1 MTGRRKRAAITS
13 LQLRFSGTKRMARLS
28 FWLFGG
34 LTALGLFAASAQA
47 QTPVVQVAQ
56 GEVRGTVDRGA
67 RAWLG
72 LPFAAPPVGG
82 LRWKPPVTAPAWS
95 GVRPA
100 DHFAASCQQVA
111 APQGL
116 GPWSHE
122 YATSDPVSEDCLYL
136 NIWAPAPNGRK
147 AVKKRPVLVWIYGGG
162 FGSGSGAVPIY
173 NGAALAKKG
182 IVVVN
187 MNYRVGVYGFFA
199 HADLDKENA
208 QGASGN
214 YGLMD
219 QIAAL
224 KWVRANIAAFGGDP
238 ENVTIAGQSAGAAS
252 VHFLIDSP
260 QAKGLFVRAI
270 AESGSGM
277 GLVVADHATADAAG
291 AKFAAAGGV
300 TTLAQ
305 LRGLTP
311 DQLLAAAKAAGGMNF
326 GPSVD
331 GLVFADAATA
341 DDGNSSDVPVLT
353 GMTANEGS
361 SAYAFGTPL
370 TMTPDGLRQSIDH
383 RYGAY
388 APTIAALY
396 PAGDDAAAT
405 LARETLARDRGV
417 ASMYLW
423 AMHRE
428 TKSHTPIYAYLWTH
442 VEPGLDAAKYKAFHS
457 SEVPYVFG
465 TLDTPDRPF
474 TALDH
479 KLSDQVQAYW
489 LNFVRKGDPNGPGLP
504 HWPQLTTSD
513 RLILNIGDDTHVQ
526 PILDPARLEALTHYI
541 RGGGA
546 PGLFGLD

>member
-1 MTGRRKRAAITS
+1 
-13 LQLRFSGTKRMARLS
+13 MARQS
-28 FWLFGG
+28 SWLLC
-34 LTALGLFAASAQA
+34 LTALALLATSAQA
-47 QTPVVQVAQ
+47 QTNVVHVAQ
-56 GEVRGTVDRGA
+56 GDISGTADRGA

-72 LPFAAPPVGG
+72 IPFAAPPVGD
-82 LRWKPPVTAPAWS
+82 LRWKPPEPMPTWS

-100 DHFAASCQQVA
+100 NHFAAACQQVA

-136 NIWAPAPNGRK
+136 NIWTPAPAPETT
-147 AVKKRPVLVWIYGGG
+147 VKKRPVLVWIYGGG
-162 FGSGSGAVPIY
+162 FGTGSGAVPIY

-187 MNYRVGVYGFFA
+187 MNYRVGIYGFFS

-224 KWVRANIAAFGGDP
+224 RWVRANIAAFGGDP
-238 ENVTIAGQSAGAAS
+238 DNVTIAGQSAGAAS

-260 QAKGLFVRAI
+260 QARGLFVRAI

-277 GLVVADHATADAAG
+277 GLVVADHATAEAAG
-291 AKFAAAGGV
+291 ARFAAAAGA

-305 LRGLTP
+305 LRALTP
-311 DQLLAAAKAAGGMNF
+311 DQLLAATKAAGGMNF
-326 GPSVD
+326 GPSID

-341 DDGNSSDVPVLT
+341 NDGNSSDVPVLT

-361 SAYAFGTPL
+361 SAYAFGTPP
-370 TMTPDGLRQSIDH
+370 TETPDGLRRSIDH
-383 RYGAY
+383 RYGAE
-388 APTIAALY
+388 APAIAALY

-405 LARETLARDRGV
+405 SARETLARDRGL

-423 AMHRE
+423 ATHRE
-428 TKSHTPIYAYLWTH
+428 AKSHAAIHAYLWTH
-442 VEPGLDAAKYKAFHS
+442 VEPGPDAARYKAFHS

-479 KLSDQVQAYW
+479 KLSEQVQAYW
-489 LNFVRKGDPNGPGLP
+489 LNFIRRGDPNGPGLP
-504 HWPQLTTSD
+504 HWPELTTSD
-513 RLILNIGDDTHVQ
+513 KLILNIGDDTHIQ
-526 PILDPARLEALTHYI
+526 PILDPAKLGAFTHYF
-541 RGGGA
+541 RDGGA

>member
-1 MTGRRKRAAITS
+1 
-13 LQLRFSGTKRMARLS
+13 MARQS
-28 FWLFGG
+28 SWL
-34 LTALGLFAASAQA
+34 LCAAVLALLAPCAQA
-47 QTPVVQVAQ
+47 QTDIVHVAQ
-56 GEVRGTVDRGA
+56 GEVSGIVDRGA

-72 LPFAAPPVGG
+72 IPFAAPPVGD
-82 LRWKPPVTAPAWS
+82 LRWKPPEPASAWRD
-95 GVRPA
+95 VRPA

-136 NIWAPAPNGRK
+136 NIWAPAK
-147 AVKKRPVLVWIYGGG
+147 AAKGRPVLVWIYGGG
-162 FGSGSGAVPIY
+162 FGTGSGAVPIY
-173 NGAALAKKG
+173 NGASLAKKG

-187 MNYRVGVYGFFA
+187 MNYRIGVYGFFS

-238 ENVTIAGQSAGAAS
+238 GNVTIAGQSAGAAS
-252 VHFLIDSP
+252 VHILIESP
-260 QAKGLFVRAI
+260 LAKGLFVRAI

-277 GLVVADHATADAAG
+277 GLVVADHDTAEAAG
-291 AKFAAAGGV
+291 ARFAAAAGA

-305 LRGLTP
+305 LRALTP

-326 GPSVD
+326 GPSID
-331 GLVFADAATA
+331 GLVLPDAATA

-361 SAYAFGTPL
+361 SAYAFGTAL
-370 TMTPDGLRQSIDH
+370 TVTPEGLRRLIDH
-383 RYGAY
+383 RYGAD
-388 APTIAALY
+388 APAIAALY
-396 PAGDDAAAT
+396 PAGDDASAT
-405 LARETLARDRGV
+405 LARESLARDRGL

-423 AMHRE
+423 AAHRQA
-428 TKSHTPIYAYLWTH
+428 KSQAPIFAYLWTH
-442 VEPGLDAAKYKAFHS
+442 VEPGPDAAKYKAFHS

-479 KLSDQVQAYW
+479 KLSEQVQAYW

-504 HWPQLTTSD
+504 HWPELTTAD
-513 RLILNIGDDTHVQ
+513 KLILNIGDDTRVQ
-526 PILDPARLEALTHYI
+526 PLLDPAKLEVFTRYI
-541 RGGGA
+541 RDGGA
-546 PGLFGLD
+546 PGLFGLE